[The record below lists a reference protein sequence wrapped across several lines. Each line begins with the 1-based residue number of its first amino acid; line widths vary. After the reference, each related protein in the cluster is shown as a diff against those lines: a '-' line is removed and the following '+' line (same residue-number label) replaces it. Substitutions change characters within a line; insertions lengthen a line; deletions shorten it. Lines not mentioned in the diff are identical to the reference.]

1 MKVLVLNVPG
11 LHAGYIGCYGNEWI
25 ETPHLDRLT
34 AQGVLFDQHYA
45 DCPDA
50 AGDQRPS
57 WTGRYHFPAP
67 GKAPDPAAEQASS
80 LPRLLKDQGI
90 GFALVCGPG
99 QSTFLGCGEITDGNE
114 TERRCLAALE
124 QMAGREHGLVWVDW
138 PSLAPPWKVAEEC
151 LARYVSADAEEDE
164 EEPLEPW
171 TDPPAGALDLSDD
184 TALERLQNT
193 YAAAV
198 TAFDA
203 HLGALLEELEERGLA
218 GDLLLCVTSDR
229 GLALGEHGVVGD
241 SRPWLHEEVMHL
253 PLVMNLPGSEE
264 AGRRVFALT
273 QPVDLL
279 PTVLDAFGLPPPAEV
294 HGRSLWPLL
303 RGEAEQVR
311 GYACAGRRL
320 GETGEWALRTLEWG
334 FILPKSATAAG
345 PLRGPQLYV
354 KPDDRWEVNNVLQ
367 HHLDLADH
375 LEQVLHGFVEASRRP
390 GPLQPP
396 ELRDVPGEI
405 AQGEVN
411 SATEAPSSGD

>member
-1 MKVLVLNVPG
+1 MKFLVLNVPA
-11 LHAGYIGCYGNEWI
+11 LHAGYLGCYGNEWI
-25 ETPHLDRLT
+25 ETPQLDRLA

-45 DCPDA
+45 DSPDA
-50 AGDQRPS
+50 AGEQRSS
-57 WTGRYHFPAP
+57 WTGRYHFPAS
-67 GKAPDPAAEQASS
+67 GKAPDPAAKQASS
-80 LPRLLKDQGI
+80 LPRLLQDQGI
-90 GFALVCGPG
+90 GFAVVGGPG
-99 QSTFLGCGEITDGNE
+99 AGLLPGDAETTDGKE
-114 TERRCLAALE
+114 TERRCLAVLE
-124 QMAGREHGLVWVDW
+124 QMATREHGVVWVDW
-138 PSLAPPWKVAEEC
+138 PSLAPPWEVPEDS
-151 LARYVSADAEEDE
+151 LARYFAAGAEEE
-164 EEPLEPW
+164 EAEPLAPW
-171 TDPPAGALDLSDD
+171 TDPPTGPLELSDD

-203 HLGALLEELEERGLA
+203 RLGALLDELEERGLG
-218 GDLLLCVTSDR
+218 GDLLLCITSDR

-241 SRPWLHEEVMHL
+241 GRPWLHEEVMHL
-253 PLVMNLPGSEE
+253 PLLVRLPGGGE

-279 PTVLDAFGLPPPAEV
+279 PTVLEALGVPLPAEV

-311 GYACAGRRL
+311 AYACAGRDL
-320 GETGEWALRTLEWG
+320 GETAEWALRTPEWG
-334 FILPKSATAAG
+334 FIRTEGGATAG

-375 LEQVLHGFVEASRRP
+375 FEQVLRGFVEASRRP

-396 ELRDVPGEI
+396 ELRDVPGEL
-405 AQGEVN
+405 AQAEGKP
-411 SATEAPSSGD
+411 ATEATSSGD